1 MRENH
6 EGRQIQR
13 DAGQES
19 PFLAGIAPLLAE
31 LSEDL
36 ASARP
41 IELVLERVLYRTL
54 DQLALDH
61 GFVATVDPE
70 GNSMAVRASCGF
82 FAEHRQPHFAPR
94 VGVIGRVWASGEPIL
109 VEDYESWSGRGIDM
123 QAAGAR
129 GLALTPVKAGDEVVG
144 ILAIATVD
152 MTRTL
157 DRSHLDVLA
166 AVAHLVAIALR
177 AHPGAVSAPARR
189 MDRDLPAPAA
199 PRRAMGPLF
208 DLVPAVLWV
217 KDCENR
223 VLHANVTAA
232 RTLNLPVEEVEGQ
245 YLWELDPENA
255 ASSYRHDLEAIEA
268 KMPLL
273 DRLEEKLD
281 AAGERRWWRVDRA
294 PVLDPSGDVQ
304 SLVVLARDVSDHHIS
319 QARLEA
325 SRRAAERANR
335 IKSHTLATLAHDV
348 RVPLERVHALAD
360 RLLAAQPDPD
370 PTDDLVD
377 LRFAADSALAH
388 VQDLLDFARVEAS
401 NLPVESAPLDLR
413 ELVEDVLELSWQGAH
428 SRGIALVGHVDPS
441 IPPVLHGDLL
451 RVRQVLVQLLAQA
464 LRAVQGGEVVVSA
477 RTVLRSEH
485 HWEVRL
491 EIHASAWSLLPQEL
505 ERMFGPFLHGED
517 VLDESPR
524 EGGIGLALAHRLV
537 QLLGGRV
544 GLDTAGE
551 GELSCWCAVPFD
563 RPPVGESTTPPR
575 IQPRAG
581 ARALIVD
588 PHPSTSR
595 ILVRQLQDL
604 RLVAD
609 AALDGATATAM
620 VEQARQDGWAYDL
633 CLVGER
639 LPDSDALAWIESL
652 GDATER
658 HERVVLL
665 VPFGRRSRREG
676 SGTYAPDARLTQPVR
691 SRHLAEILAAL
702 VGQDEQDDLEPE
714 LERLLAD
721 ERMSRDLRVFVLE
734 ADPLQ
739 QRLVE
744 TALRRLGC
752 EVESHSDPTTALDRL
767 HEAEP
772 GEFAFALVDP
782 RLRLGGRRSLI
793 ESIRRVDVGK
803 GHRALYAL
811 IDSDDLA
818 LREES
823 LAAGVD
829 GVAGRPPR
837 YEDLR
842 RLLARHDQAPGH
854 VAVRVP

>member
-1 MRENH
+1 MRKHSED
-6 EGRQIQR
+6 RQNER

-19 PFLAGIAPLLAE
+19 PFFAGIASLLAE
-31 LSEDL
+31 VSADL

-41 IELVLERVLYRTL
+41 IELVLERILYRTL
-54 DQLALDH
+54 EQLAVDH

-70 GNSMAVRASCGF
+70 GDSMAVRTACGF
-82 FAEHRQPHFAPR
+82 FAAHRQPHFAPR

-129 GLALTPVKAGDEVVG
+129 GLALTPVKAGADVVG
-144 ILAIATVD
+144 VLGIATVD
-152 MTRTL
+152 TAHTL
-157 DRSHLDVLA
+157 SRAHLDALS
-166 AVAHLVAIALR
+166 AVAHLVALALQTR
-177 AHPGAVSAPARR
+177 TGAVPAPTRSV
-189 MDRDLPAPAA
+189 DRDLPDPANA
-199 PRRAMGPLF
+199 RRAVGPIF

-268 KMPLL
+268 KLPLL

-294 PVLDPSGDVQ
+294 PVLDADGSVQ

-319 QARLEA
+319 QSRLEA

-370 PTDDLVD
+370 PTYDLVD

-413 ELVEDVLELSWQGAH
+413 ELVEDVLEVSWQGAH

-441 IPPVLHGDLL
+441 IPQVLHGDLL

-464 LRAVQGGEVVVSA
+464 LRAVQGGEVVVGA
-477 RTVLRSEH
+477 RTVLRSER

-505 ERMFGPFLHGED
+505 EQMFGPFLHGED

-524 EGGIGLALAHRLV
+524 EGGMGLALAHRLV

-551 GELSCWCAVPFD
+551 GELSCWCALPFD
-563 RPPVGESTTPPR
+563 RAPVGESDHPPR
-575 IQPRAG
+575 VQPRAG
-581 ARALIVD
+581 ARVLVVES
-588 PHPSTSR
+588 HPSTSR

-604 RLVAD
+604 KLVAD
-609 AALDGATATAM
+609 AALDGAAATAM

-639 LPDSDALAWIESL
+639 LPDIDALRWIEGL
-652 GDATER
+652 GDARVR
-658 HERVVLL
+658 HERIVLL
-665 VPFGRRSRREG
+665 VPFGRQWRRECKDG
-676 SGTYAPDARLTQPVR
+676 YAPEARLTQPVR
-691 SRHLAEILAAL
+691 SRHLSEILAAL
-702 VGQDEQDDLEPE
+702 VGQDEQNDQEPE

-752 EVESHSDPTTALDRL
+752 EVESHSDPATALDRL
-767 HEAEP
+767 QEAEP
-772 GEFAFALVDP
+772 GEFALALVDP
-782 RLRLGGRRSLI
+782 RLQLGGRRSLI

-811 IDSDDLA
+811 IDTDDLA

-842 RLLARHDQAPGH
+842 RLLARHDQMPEQVGARAH
-854 VAVRVP
+854 